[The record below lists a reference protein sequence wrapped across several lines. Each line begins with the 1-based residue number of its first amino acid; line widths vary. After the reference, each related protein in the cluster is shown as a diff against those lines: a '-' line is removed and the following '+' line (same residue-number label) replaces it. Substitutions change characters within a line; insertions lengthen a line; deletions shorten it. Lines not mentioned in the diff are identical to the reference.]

1 MPTLLT
7 VYGAP
12 REVPHQLARWHAAG
26 ADMPMVFLQPN
37 LPHEEIELALSAFAP
52 MLK

>member
-1 MPTLLT
+1 
-7 VYGAP
+7 
-12 REVPHQLARWHAAG
+12 
-26 ADMPMVFLQPN
+26 MVFLQPN